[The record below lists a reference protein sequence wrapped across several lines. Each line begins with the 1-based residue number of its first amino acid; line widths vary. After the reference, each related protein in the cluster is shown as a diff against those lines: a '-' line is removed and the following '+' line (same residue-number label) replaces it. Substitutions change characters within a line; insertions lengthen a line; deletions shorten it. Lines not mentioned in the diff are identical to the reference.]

1 MNEIVETKKNEL
13 LTQKDFDLI
22 REYDEISKRYKVW
35 KDSKIES
42 FKNFLKENDT
52 DDYKVTA
59 DGVTYHIYETKPYKK
74 KQTDTKKMKE
84 EGVYDLYTRDVWVK
98 GSIRVQV
105 EYEEEE

>member
-1 MNEIVETKKNEL
+1 MKQKKNGL

-42 FKNFLKENDT
+42 FKKFLEENDT

-59 DGVTYHIYETKPYKK
+59 DGVTYHTSMNGALQKRQK
-74 KQTDTKKMKE
+74 DNKKMKE